1 MGLSKRQLLIVGDGG
16 SDSQVRMQSLRL
28 YLMEAFYIWVWHVQV
43 FILYVICGGGYELE
57 SHVSTNNE

>member
-43 FILYVICGGGYELE
+43 FILYVICGGGGM
-57 SHVSTNNE
+57 N